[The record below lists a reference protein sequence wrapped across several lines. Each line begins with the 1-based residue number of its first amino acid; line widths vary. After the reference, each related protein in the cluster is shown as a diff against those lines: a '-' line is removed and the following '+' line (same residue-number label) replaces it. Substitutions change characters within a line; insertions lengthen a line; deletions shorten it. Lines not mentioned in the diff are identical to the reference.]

1 MESSFFLTIAIIAIC
16 LQSFLL
22 FLFFFEPG
30 LRYRIASSAP
40 QELDS
45 AEFRCVLESLLDT
58 RLYHSSKIEV
68 LTNGEE
74 FYRAELDTIR
84 SAQRSINL
92 EAYIFQPGE
101 VTERLL
107 EALTERAQAGVQVN
121 LVLDAVGSFTT
132 FQNYFRPL
140 QDSGGQVAWYH
151 PFRWDTLARL
161 NNRTHRVLIVI
172 DGKQAFLGGAG
183 FADQW
188 LRGSPKNPPWRDT
201 MFRVEGE
208 IVTRLQAAFAENWL
222 EAKGDILMGDQY
234 FSLCAMPGRTPSLL
248 GDVQLAIISS
258 PSTGRSTRAR
268 ILFQTL
274 LASAQT
280 SICLTTPYFLP
291 DWSARKEMIR
301 AIRERG
307 VRIAI
312 LTPGKHS
319 DQLLTRRS
327 SRRLYGELL
336 RAGAEIYEYQ
346 PAMLHAKVLIVDDTW
361 SVVGSTN
368 FDNRSFGLNDEV
380 NLVVCGSKLAA
391 RLKKDFQN
399 DLQSSR
405 AISYSEWQQ
414 RPLLE
419 RAHEYLGWILERQQ

>member
-16 LQSFLL
+16 LQGFLL

-40 QELDS
+40 QKLDS
-45 AEFRCVLESLLDT
+45 KELIYTLEALLDT
-58 RLYHSSKIEV
+58 RLYRSSQIDV
-68 LTNGEE
+68 LTNGDE

-101 VTERLL
+101 ITQRFL
-107 EALTERAQAGVQVN
+107 EALTERAQAGVHVN
-121 LVLDAVGSFTT
+121 LVLDAVGSFMT
-132 FQNYFRPL
+132 FQNYLKPL
-140 QDSGGQVAWYH
+140 EDAGGRIAWYH

-161 NNRTHRVLIVI
+161 NNRTHRVLLVI
-172 DGKQAFLGGAG
+172 DGTVAFLGGAG

-188 LRGSPKNPPWRDT
+188 IRGSLNNPRWRDT
-201 MFRVEGE
+201 MFRIEGD
-208 IVTRLQAAFAENWL
+208 IVTRLQGAFAENWL
-222 EAKGDILMGDQY
+222 EAHGDILMGGAY
-234 FSLCAMPGRTPSLL
+234 FSLGAPPRTPSSLNH
-248 GDVQLAIISS
+248 VQFAVTSS

-274 LASAQT
+274 LASAQRN
-280 SICLTTPYFLP
+280 ICLTTPYFLP
-291 DWSARKEMIR
+291 DWSARKEMMR

-307 VRIAI
+307 VQVRI

-327 SRRLYGELL
+327 SRRLYGDLL

-346 PAMLHAKVLIVDDTW
+346 PAMLHTKVLVIDDSW

-368 FDNRSFGLNDEV
+368 FDNRSFGLNDEL
-380 NLVVCGSKLAA
+380 NLVVHDSNLAL
-391 RLKKDFQN
+391 RLKKDFQA
-399 DLQSSR
+399 DLRYSR
-405 AISYSEWQQ
+405 AITYSEWQQ
-414 RPLLE
+414 RPLFE